1 MPGKPPALLVMTDAT
16 RRAHFDASRLTR
28 LGGLVT
34 PAWTDELDS
43 PAARAGLRRAELL
56 VTSWGAPPL
65 TAERLDAAPAL
76 RAVFHAAGSVR
87 AIVTDDLWR
96 RRIPVTSAAD
106 ANAIPVAEF
115 TLAAIIFAGKKA
127 PFLAADPTAS
137 RRGWAHHAGFGDLSN
152 YERTIGIV
160 GFSRIGR
167 RVVRLLDCLHPVR
180 RLVADPYADAAE
192 VTRAGATLVPLADLL
207 PRCDVLTLHAPEIP
221 GTRGM
226 IGARELALL
235 PDHATVV
242 NTARGS
248 LVDTAALADECRS
261 GRLFAILD
269 VSEPEPLPPDHPL
282 RALPNVM
289 ITPHVAGSLGTEI
302 LRLTDSTLDEIA
314 RWRAAQPL
322 RTAVTPEAL
331 TLSA

>member
-1 MPGKPPALLVMTDAT
+1 MDHETYV
-16 RRAHFDASRLTR
+16 AHFDAARLDR
-28 LGGLVT
+28 LRDLVT
-34 PAWTDELDS
+34 PAWTDDLDS
-43 PAARAGLRRAELL
+43 PAARRHLGRAELL
-56 VTSWGAPPL
+56 LTSWGAPAL
-65 TAERLDAAPAL
+65 TTDRLDAAPAL

-87 AIVTDDLWR
+87 ALVTDELWR
-96 RRIPVTSAAD
+96 RGIPVTSAAD

-127 PFLAADPTAS
+127 PFLAADPVAAQQ
-137 RRGWAHHAGFGDLSN
+137 GWGHRTGFGDLSN
-152 YERTIGIV
+152 YRRTVGIV
-160 GFSRIGR
+160 GFSRVGR

-180 RLVADPYADAAE
+180 RLVADPYAETADVA
-192 VTRAGATLVPLADLL
+192 RAGAALVPLNALL
-207 PRCDVLTLHAPEIP
+207 EECDVLTLHAPETP
-221 GTRGM
+221 RTRGM

-248 LVDTAALADECRS
+248 LLDTAALVEECRS

-269 VSEPEPLPPDHPL
+269 VSEPEPLPADHPL
-282 RALPNVM
+282 RTLPNVM
-289 ITPHVAGSLGTEI
+289 ITPHVAGSMGSEI

-322 RTAVTPEAL
+322 RFAVTPETL

>member
-1 MPGKPPALLVMTDAT
+1 MHALLVMDQPTY
-16 RRAHFDASRLTR
+16 RAHFDASRTER
-28 LGGLVT
+28 LRGLAT
-34 PAWTDELDS
+34 FAWTDDLDS
-43 PAARAGLRRAELL
+43 PAARRHLARAEIL

-65 TAERLDAAPAL
+65 TAARLDAAPAL

-87 AIVTDDLWR
+87 ALVTDDLWR
-96 RRIPVTSAAD
+96 RGIPVTSAAD
-106 ANAIPVAEF
+106 ANAVPVAEF

-127 PFLAADPTAS
+127 PFLAASP
-137 RRGWAHHAGFGDLSN
+137 RGWGHHTGFGDLSN
-152 YERTIGIV
+152 HNRTIGIV

-180 RLVADPYADAAE
+180 RLVADPYADTAE
-192 VTRAGATLVPLADLL
+192 VQQAGATLVPLNALL
-207 PRCDVLTLHAPEIP
+207 AESHVLTLHAPETP

-248 LVDTAALADECRS
+248 LLDTAALLDECRT

-269 VSEPEPLPPDHPL
+269 VTEPEPLPPDHPL

-289 ITPHVAGSLGTEI
+289 ITPHLAGSLGSEI
-302 LRLTDSTLDEIA
+302 LRLTDATLDEIA

-322 RTAVTPEAL
+322 RFAVTPETL